1 MTKNYFYVYMYLRED
16 GTPYY
21 VGKGIGNRAYQKN
34 RRLKP
39 PPKNRII
46 IQDRLTEE
54 QAFQQEIE
62 HIAFYGRIDNGT
74 GMLRNLTD
82 GGEGASGAIRSDEA
96 IQKQLIAAKETREK
110 NYREAYKAGKIT
122 YTTLCRKN
130 GFKCT
135 DPDCDCKKET
145 PYFVKGKGYRYIDFD
160 VPKPKNLIKVVRES
174 DGQTTYISHDK
185 LPKKI
190 QKMYSKMFWF

>member
-21 VGKGIGNRAYQKN
+21 VGKGIGNRVYSKN
-34 RRLKP
+34 RRVKP

-62 HIAFYGRIDNGT
+62 HIAFYGRKDNGT

-110 NYREAYKAGKIT
+110 NYREAYKAGEIT
-122 YTTLCRKN
+122 YVNLCKN
-130 GFKCT
+130 
-135 DPDCDCKKET
+135 PDCECQKET

-160 VPKPKNLIKVVRES
+160 VPKPKNLIKVVRDS
-174 DGQTTYISHDK
+174 DGQTTYIPYDK

-190 QKMYSKMFWF
+190 QKIHSKMFWF

>member
-82 GGEGASGAIRSDEA
+82 GGEGSSGAIRSDEA

-110 NYREAYKAGKIT
+110 NYREAYKAGEIT
-122 YTTLCRKN
+122 YINMCKN
-130 GFKCT
+130 
-135 DPDCDCKKET
+135 PDCDCQKET

-160 VPKPKNLIKVVRES
+160 VPKPKNLIKVVRDS
-174 DGQTTYISHDK
+174 DGQTTYIPYDK

>member
-62 HIAFYGRIDNGT
+62 HIAFYGRKDNGT

-82 GGEGASGAIRSDEA
+82 GGEGASGAIVSDESLL
-96 IQKQLIAAKETREK
+96 KRKETNEK
-110 NYREAYKAGKIT
+110 KFQELRKAGKVT
-122 YTTLCRKN
+122 YVNMCKN
-130 GFKCT
+130 
-135 DPDCDCKKET
+135 PDCDCQKET

-160 VPKPKNLIKVVRES
+160 VPKPKNLIKVVRDS
-174 DGQTTYISHDK
+174 DGQTTYIPYDK

>member
-21 VGKGIGNRAYQKN
+21 VGKGIGNRVYSKN
-34 RRLKP
+34 RRVKP

-62 HIAFYGRIDNGT
+62 HIAFYGRKDNGT

-110 NYREAYKAGKIT
+110 NYREAYKAGEIT
-122 YTTLCRKN
+122 YVNLCKN
-130 GFKCT
+130 
-135 DPDCDCKKET
+135 PDCECQKET

-160 VPKPKNLIKVVRES
+160 VPKPKNLIKVVRDS
-174 DGQTTYISHDK
+174 DGQTTYIPYDK

>member
-1 MTKNYFYVYMYLRED
+1 MGLHVNDMIKNYFYVYMYLRED

-46 IQDRLTEE
+46 IHDRLTEE

-62 HIAFYGRIDNGT
+62 HIAFYGRKDNGT

-82 GGEGASGAIRSDEA
+82 GGEGASGAIRSDESLL
-96 IQKQLIAAKETREK
+96 KQKETRQKKFKEL
-110 NYREAYKAGKIT
+110 RKAGKVT
-122 YTTLCRKN
+122 YVNL
-130 GFKCT
+130 CT
-135 DPDCDCKKET
+135 DPNCDCQKET
-145 PYFVKGKGYRYIDFD
+145 PYFVEGKGYRYIDFD
-160 VPKPKNLIKVVRES
+160 RPKPKNLIKVVRDS
-174 DGQTTYISHDK
+174 DGQTAYVPYDK

-190 QKMYSKMFWF
+190 QKMYSKMFWL

>member
-1 MTKNYFYVYMYLRED
+1 MELTVNDMVKNYFYVYMYLRED

-62 HIAFYGRIDNGT
+62 HIAFYGRKDNGT

-82 GGEGASGAIRSDEA
+82 GGEGASGAIRSDESV
-96 IQKQLIAAKETREK
+96 QKQKDAREK
-110 NYREAYKAGKIT
+110 KFQELRKAGEVT
-122 YTTLCRKN
+122 YVNL
-130 GFKCT
+130 CT
-135 DPDCDCKKET
+135 DPDCDCQKET

-160 VPKPKNLIKVVRES
+160 IPKPKLIKVVRDS
-174 DGQTTYISHDK
+174 DGQTTYIPHDK

-190 QKMYSKMFWF
+190 QKMYSKIFWF

>member
-1 MTKNYFYVYMYLRED
+1 MTKDYFYVYMYLRED

-62 HIAFYGRIDNGT
+62 HIAFYGRKDNGT

-82 GGEGASGAIRSDEA
+82 GGEGASGAIRSDESV
-96 IQKQLIAAKETREK
+96 QKQKDAREK
-110 NYREAYKAGKIT
+110 NFREAYKAGEIT
-122 YTTLCRKN
+122 YVNL
-130 GFKCT
+130 CT
-135 DPDCDCKKET
+135 DPDCDCQKET
-145 PYFVKGKGYRYIDFD
+145 PYFVKGEGYRYIDFD
-160 VPKPKNLIKVVRES
+160 IPKPKNLVKVVRDS
-174 DGQTTYISHDK
+174 DGQTSYIPPTE
-185 LPKKI
+185 LPKRI
-190 QKMYSKMFWF
+190 QKMYSKMFWL

>member
-1 MTKNYFYVYMYLRED
+1 MVKNYFYVYMYLRED

-62 HIAFYGRIDNGT
+62 HIAFYGRRDNGT

-82 GGEGASGAIRSDEA
+82 GGEGASGAIKSDES
-96 IQKQLIAAKETREK
+96 IQKQKDARQKK
-110 NYREAYKAGKIT
+110 FREAYEAGEIT
-122 YTTLCRKN
+122 YVNL
-130 GFKCT
+130 CT
-135 DPDCDCKKET
+135 DPDCDCQKET

-160 VPKPKNLIKVVRES
+160 IPKPKNLVKVVRDS
-174 DGQTTYISHDK
+174 DGQTSYIPHDK

-190 QKMYSKMFWF
+190 QKMYSKMFWL